1 MSQSIKLENI
11 GCLVVEGNEGL
22 DCKYGSSLTIE
33 DEYIASIGSGNA
45 DTVIDCKDKMVTS
58 GFVDS
63 HTHLVFDS
71 LRIKEHKLRL
81 S

>member
-33 DEYIASIGSGNA
+33 DEYIASIGSG
-45 DTVIDCKDKMVTS
+45 M
-58 GFVDS
+58 
-63 HTHLVFDS
+63 
-71 LRIKEHKLRL
+71 RIP
-81 S
+81 